1 MERAGHRVAIVLD
14 PNYAERIGELA
25 RKSHVWVV
33 TSASN
38 DPVVTAL
45 WNDPAYALRES
56 DVTTFD
62 SLETT
67 PEASFIRILETVEVH
82 HGEGMHD
89 PPWSVIEVI
98 GVHPTVA
105 VRDELSSYGFSDI
118 ELSAAGF
125 IVRRAA
131 G

>member
-1 MERAGHRVAIVLD
+1 MAIVLD

-45 WNDPAYALRES
+45 WNDPAYSLGEF

-62 SLETT
+62 SLKIT
-67 PEASFIRILETVEVH
+67 PEASFISILETVEDH
-82 HGEGMHD
+82 HPEDMHD
-89 PPWSVIEVI
+89 PEWSVIEVI
-98 GVHPTVA
+98 GVDPTVA
-105 VRDELSSYGFSDI
+105 VRDELSSWGYSDI
-118 ELSAAGF
+118 ETSAEGF
-125 IVRRAA
+125 VVRRAPV
-131 G
+131 